1 MTDRT
6 CRAGVAL
13 RAVAVRAGAVAERD
27 EVRGILRRIAPIV
40 PLFAVVALLMMG
52 NAAQAVVDATPT
64 PGTPPPTVPHG
75 DTSEV
80 PSIRM
85 LDSSPLRGEQVL
97 ASEQGTAG
105 ARSAVAAGAAP
116 LH

>member
-1 MTDRT
+1 MKER
-6 CRAGVAL
+6 
-13 RAVAVRAGAVAERD
+13 VRRD
-27 EVRGILRRIAPIV
+27 EGRGILRRIAPIV
-40 PLFAVVALLMMG
+40 PLFGVVALLMMG
-52 NAAQAVVDATPT
+52 NAAQAVVNPTPT
-64 PGTPPPTVPHG
+64 PGAPPHTVTDG

-85 LDSSPLRGEQVL
+85 LDSSPVRDEQVL

-105 ARSAVAAGAAP
+105 VRSAAAAGAAP